1 MQHYPSDSAIF
12 TSHPTV
18 IRPQLL
24 VFEMEWTH
32 SPIRQ
37 TFDFGKSISTAEKSI
52 LNFVQPDFLCS
63 F

>member
-18 IRPQLL
+18 IRPQ
-24 VFEMEWTH
+24 EWTH

-52 LNFVQPDFLCS
+52 LNFIQPDFLCS